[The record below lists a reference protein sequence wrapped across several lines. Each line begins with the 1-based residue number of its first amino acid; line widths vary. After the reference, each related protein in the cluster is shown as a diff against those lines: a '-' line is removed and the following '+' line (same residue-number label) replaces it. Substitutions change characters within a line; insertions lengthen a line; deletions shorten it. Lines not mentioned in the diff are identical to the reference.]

1 MYCCT
6 WWFQEIYSIGLYP
19 FHCIDLSDYAPGVR
33 QKILTQKIGSS
44 NLTVLLAETA
54 VCKAVCKLYYLQRQ
68 LFVKFFFN
76 NILVRYEV
84 KTYGLNLP

>member
-19 FHCIDLSDYAPGVR
+19 FHCIDLSDYAPGVW

-44 NLTVLLAETA
+44 NLTVLFAEETA
-54 VCKAVCKLYYLQRQ
+54 VCKV
-68 LFVKFFFN
+68 LFQQYFGEIWSKNIWIKFTIN
-76 NILVRYEV
+76 
-84 KTYGLNLP
+84 